1 MAILYGRMASGQPII
16 YCAYFFLRTLDEI
29 GMLCAC
35 ACVCVCMSKPAF
47 INIDTTKKSNQP
59 YQQKSKNILV
69 RRHNAALLVVLFC
82 GVKYRQDP
90 SLRVCCIEFVFYI
103 LQFTIT
109 VELCVYVC
117 TSLFITE
124 IFSVMYVCGLVRI

>member
-1 MAILYGRMASGQPII
+1 MAILYGSMASGQPII

-29 GMLCAC
+29 GMLCA
-35 ACVCVCMSKPAF
+35 CVCMSKPAF

-90 SLRVCCIEFVFYI
+90 SLRVCCIEFVFLHSTIYNYCGVVCVCMCARLYS
-103 LQFTIT
+103 LQKF
-109 VELCVYVC
+109 
-117 TSLFITE
+117 
-124 IFSVMYVCGLVRI
+124 LV